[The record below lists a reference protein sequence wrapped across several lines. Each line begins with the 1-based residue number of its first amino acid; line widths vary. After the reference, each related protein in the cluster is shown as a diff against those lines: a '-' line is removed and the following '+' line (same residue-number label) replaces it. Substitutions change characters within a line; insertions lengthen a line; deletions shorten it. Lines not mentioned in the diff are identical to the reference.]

1 MRSLR
6 LADSNYYIQINDK
19 DLPYSTGN
27 CIQYHVISS
36 NGKGKKRAS
45 VSIISRQWPQNKHNV
60 IVQHSARREMTEGLI
75 GINKKEPSG
84 LPGGSR

>member
-19 DLPYSTGN
+19 DLLDSTGN
-27 CIQYHVISS
+27 CIQYHVINF

-45 VSIISRQWPQNKHNV
+45 VSIISRQW
-60 IVQHSARREMTEGLI
+60 A
-75 GINKKEPSG
+75 
-84 LPGGSR
+84 